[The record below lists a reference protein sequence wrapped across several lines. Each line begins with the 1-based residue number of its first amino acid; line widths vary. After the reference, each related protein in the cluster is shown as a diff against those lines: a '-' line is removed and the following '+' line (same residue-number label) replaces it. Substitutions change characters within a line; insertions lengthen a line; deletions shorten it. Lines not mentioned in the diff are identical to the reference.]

1 MRRRRQVTAGEHEL
15 WALAMRDAAPLPGRA
30 VEPSTPRIAPTE
42 LVFAPQPAPMRV
54 MEGMQAFDRRDAQRL
69 KRGLL
74 AIEARLD
81 LHGLTEA
88 EAHHAVDRFVEQC
101 WHAGRRVVLL
111 ITGKGGV
118 LRSLLPRW
126 LAASRHHGRVLA
138 LSAAAPRHGGE
149 GAYYLRLRRR
159 RMT

>member
-1 MRRRRQVTAGEHEL
+1 MRRRRQVTAVEREL

-30 VEPSTPRIAPTE
+30 VEPPPRVARTE
-42 LVFAPQPAPMRV
+42 LVFAPQPVPVRA

-88 EAHHAVDRFVEQC
+88 EAHHAVDRFVEHC

-118 LRSLLPRW
+118 LRALLPRW

-138 LSAAAPRHGGE
+138 LSSASPRHGGE